1 MTSDSESAAGAAGP
15 ATLDALDQKLLDK
28 FPGKVVRKDLVTPLK
43 GEYQVPN
50 YVLEFLLGRYCS
62 STDPDVIAGGLK
74 EVQRILTEN
83 FVRSE
88 QAPQVQSLIRER
100 GKYKLIDKVKARL
113 SPKEDRY
120 WAELV
125 QLRVADASIPDEIVT
140 RYPRLLL
147 GGCWAQVEI
156 SYVPENIVRG
166 TLFPFMIDRLAPI
179 QVDAGGLDE
188 VKAKRPSFTAGE
200 WKHLLLR
207 SIGLEP
213 QFFTERQIDLWLL
226 RLVPYVEDNFN
237 LVEFGPRGT
246 GKSYAYREFSPYAIL
261 ISGGETSIAN
271 LFGSNVGRALRTGL
285 VSQWDVVAFDEVAG
299 LSKVSD
305 PQQVQIFKD
314 YMESGTYSRGKDPI
328 TANASFVFEGNL
340 DLDVE
345 VALRTSHLF
354 CPFPLNIRN
363 DRAFLDRVHAYL
375 SDLWRILRGSSFANA
390 IDQHFTLG
398 PSLDRR
404 DDKAV
409 RRTASG
415 LLKLVHPDGQ
425 FGAEDVQWALE
436 VALEMRRRVKE
447 QLKRMGG
454 LEYWQTSFTYSQ
466 KGAGVERDV
475 TLEEQAGEG
484 LLSPT
489 PLPPGRVFA
498 IGRDRTDRRPCVF
511 RIEVELV
518 PGNGHAVLSRVKA
531 QSAASALH
539 TAYDHVRNHLTEFGI
554 VNARTDRD
562 LHVQLL

>member
-88 QAPQVQSLIRER
+88 QAPQVQS
-100 GKYKLIDKVKARL
+100 RL

-261 ISGGETSIAN
+261 ISGGETS
-271 LFGSNVGRALRTGL
+271 
-285 VSQWDVVAFDEVAG
+285 VA
-299 LSKVSD
+299 S
-305 PQQVQIFKD
+305 
-314 YMESGTYSRGKDPI
+314 
-328 TANASFVFEGNL
+328 
-340 DLDVE
+340 
-345 VALRTSHLF
+345 
-354 CPFPLNIRN
+354 
-363 DRAFLDRVHAYL
+363 
-375 SDLWRILRGSSFANA
+375 
-390 IDQHFTLG
+390 
-398 PSLDRR
+398 
-404 DDKAV
+404 
-409 RRTASG
+409 
-415 LLKLVHPDGQ
+415 
-425 FGAEDVQWALE
+425 
-436 VALEMRRRVKE
+436 
-447 QLKRMGG
+447 
-454 LEYWQTSFTYSQ
+454 
-466 KGAGVERDV
+466 
-475 TLEEQAGEG
+475 
-484 LLSPT
+484 
-489 PLPPGRVFA
+489 
-498 IGRDRTDRRPCVF
+498 
-511 RIEVELV
+511 
-518 PGNGHAVLSRVKA
+518 
-531 QSAASALH
+531 
-539 TAYDHVRNHLTEFGI
+539 
-554 VNARTDRD
+554 
-562 LHVQLL
+562 